1 MKPRAL
7 GKNDGLRAKLPELA
21 ACTELATAAGMKP
34 WEKPTFEEWTM
45 NAEIGAYQ
53 ADDGGE
59 SNDVPFVAADSKMP
73 DAATLNA
80 AASYPSRGYPNDV
93 NVGPSA
99 ISAS

>member
-1 MKPRAL
+1 
-7 GKNDGLRAKLPELA
+7 
-21 ACTELATAAGMKP
+21 MKP

-59 SNDVPFVAADSKMP
+59 SNDVPFVADSKMP
-73 DAATLNA
+73 DAAALDAAMLKT
-80 AASYPSRGYPNDV
+80 AASYPSRRDPNDV